1 MKIKTSAKIILNQLR
16 VLTKLVP
23 PSTGNVTLQ
32 VKKNNLYLYSMNDL
46 GTYESIIPC
55 DSIEGEAMIGVNVDA
70 FRTVLSKRN
79 EVEIVYEDTLF
90 SVIEGN
96 YHAQLATTDAIEN
109 AELLN
114 KSEEPPKTWK
124 LTAEQGKWLKSAIAE
139 VNLKT
144 VEVLLPFMPLTIKVT
159 DKGAFVVCYD
169 STHMAFIRSNEI
181 TGDLYVT
188 MPTELLSSVFEAFQG
203 SSFKMEVTDS
213 TLVVKSKLLKVS
225 LSLPVSDAYLDVSEL
240 LSVAGSS
247 VKEKGTLLKMRRQ
260 DLLDFMDSCKAVA
273 TKERLELSAKAKA
286 KKLNLQVKSVLG
298 NVKQTLTLLDS
309 VNSSEFRVDF
319 VYLEEAVRKSS
330 SEDVTLKV
338 IGDSSLLVGTDRGAT
353 VVSLNE

>member
-1 MKIKTSAKIILNQLR
+1 MSPVSSVTGW
-16 VLTKLVP
+16 VLVRAIF
-23 PSTGNVTLQ
+23 
-32 VKKNNLYLYSMNDL
+32 YL
-46 GTYESIIPC
+46 
-55 DSIEGEAMIGVNVDA
+55 A
-70 FRTVLSKRN
+70 F
-79 EVEIVYEDTLF
+79 
-90 SVIEGN
+90 
-96 YHAQLATTDAIEN
+96 
-109 AELLN
+109 
-114 KSEEPPKTWK
+114 
-124 LTAEQGKWLKSAIAE
+124 
-139 VNLKT
+139 
-144 VEVLLPFMPLTIKVT
+144 
-159 DKGAFVVCYD
+159 
-169 STHMAFIRSNEI
+169 
-181 TGDLYVT
+181 
-188 MPTELLSSVFEAFQG
+188 SVFEAFQG

-298 NVKQTLTLLDS
+298 NVKQSLALLDS
-309 VNSSEFRVDF
+309 VNAAEFRVDF